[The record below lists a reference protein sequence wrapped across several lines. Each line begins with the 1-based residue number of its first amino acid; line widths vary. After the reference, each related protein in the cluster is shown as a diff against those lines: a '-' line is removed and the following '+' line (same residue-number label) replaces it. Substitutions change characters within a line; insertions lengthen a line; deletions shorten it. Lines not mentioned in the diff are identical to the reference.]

1 MIDLKELLKAGCGG
15 VHLNP
20 SYVRHW
26 RYIYIYIWRERERER
41 EIVRS
46 CMAKSGTENSGPVI
60 SCNFHLTI
68 DI

>member
-26 RYIYIYIWRERERER
+26 RYIYIYMERERERER
-41 EIVRS
+41 LLEVVWQNLEQR
-46 CMAKSGTENSGPVI
+46 TQVQ
-60 SCNFHLTI
+60 
-68 DI
+68 